1 MTESLRHPL
10 SSKVLLCVFQFG
22 VQNKVVYPSFQGMV
36 FWWDTVGVVE
46 RKMKKEKRKKK
57 RIKQTTMYLK
67 IKSESERRG
76 YKMTRVSSPLPSF
89 FL

>member
-1 MTESLRHPL
+1 MGYSR
-10 SSKVLLCVFQFG
+10 G
-22 VQNKVVYPSFQGMV
+22 G
-36 FWWDTVGVVE
+36 G
-46 RKMKKEKRKKK
+46 KKDEKRKKKKK